1 MYVDRSFQEMKVQR
15 EAKGWGKNI
24 SKKNPTGS
32 KGGLFMQNR
41 K

>member
-1 MYVDRSFQEMKVQR
+1 MQR